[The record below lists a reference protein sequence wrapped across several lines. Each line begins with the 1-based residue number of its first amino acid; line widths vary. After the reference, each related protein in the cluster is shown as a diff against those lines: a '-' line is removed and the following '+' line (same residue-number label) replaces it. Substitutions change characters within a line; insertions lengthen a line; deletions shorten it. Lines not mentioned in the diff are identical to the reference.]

1 MQALRA
7 ELRDFYDDYAECLD
21 EDDLESWPSFFTED
35 ARYTVTAREN
45 HDQGLDHATL
55 YCDGI
60 AMIRDR
66 VLAIRKSTVF
76 EPRTLRHVVSG
87 VRVRAAGDVIDAKA
101 SFVIFE
107 SLSDKEPRIL
117 MVGRYLDR
125 LVRAGNSFLFKERAC
140 VFDNYRIMTS
150 LIIPV

>member
-1 MQALRA
+1 MRTLRSD
-7 ELRDFYDDYAECLD
+7 LRDFYDDYAECLD
-21 EDDLESWPSFFTED
+21 EDDLENWPSFFTDD
-35 ARYTVTAREN
+35 ARYLVTGREN
-45 HDQGLDHATL
+45 HDQGLEHATL

-66 VLAIRKSTVF
+66 VHALRKSTVF
-76 EPRTLRHVVSG
+76 EPRSLRHIISG
-87 VRVRAAGDVIDAKA
+87 VQIKSAGEIIEAKA

-107 SLSDKEPRIL
+107 CLSDKEPRIS

-125 LVRAGNSFLFKERAC
+125 LVRRGESFLFKERAC

-150 LIIPV
+150 LIVPV

>member
-1 MQALRA
+1 MRTLRS

-21 EDDLESWPSFFTED
+21 EDDLENWPSFFPED
-35 ARYTVTAREN
+35 ARYLVTGREN
-45 HDQGLDHATL
+45 YDQGLDHATL

-60 AMIRDR
+60 AMIHDR

-76 EPRTLRHVVSG
+76 EPRSLRHIISG
-87 VRVRAAGDVIDAKA
+87 VRVRSTGEIIEAKA

-117 MVGRYLDR
+117 MVGRYFDR
-125 LVRAGNSFLFKERAC
+125 LVRNGDGFLFKERAC